1 MATKATHPG
10 TKNAAVVLA
19 DNPAAIAHIND
30 EHHDT
35 MEGLGPVT
43 LDPTPQT
50 PGREETK
57 IHAKQRELWEKKGS
71 RAATDIKF
79 ESLVWGGNVR
89 PEEDLVLEPMIHSMK
104 NLGYDPKYPLVVSKK
119 AGGEY
124 LVLNGNRRSLA
135 LKSIQENEPAI
146 FDIIL
151 PGKDHKVPALVF
163 TGMTE
168 DEEALI
174 RIDHGKS
181 QDRVALSEHGT
192 FLAVKQLV
200 RAGYPSQA
208 DIAAQL
214 DLFKQNPQ
222 TKVLEPNRSYIQG
235 RVTLARLPEF
245 MQEEYVKL
253 MKGGKNATPVRWS
266 QVPKLFKAYEPER
279 RQGYFGEDVSKL
291 GPETAKVW
299 KETITPEAGS
309 DEDAAEKDRSMT
321 KSKLIEASATLGSR
335 LGKMFMLKIAGE
347 DVKDTSVTPAKSL
360 TLADI
365 DGEMVQAE
373 KAIGDLI
380 AFRDEL
386 GEAKYDALMVKITKS
401 RTEAAKKA
409 REEVTKAEAAK

>member
-1 MATKATHPG
+1 MATKTHPG
-10 TKNAAVVLA
+10 TKNVPTSA
-19 DNPAAIAHIND
+19 DNPAAIEHAGEAH
-30 EHHDT
+30 HKT
-35 MEGLGPVT
+35 LEGLGPIVV
-43 LDPTPQT
+43 DPTPST
-50 PGREETK
+50 PGVQETK
-57 IHAKQRELWEKKGS
+57 IHLKQRELWEKKGS
-71 RAATDIKF
+71 RVPTEIPFK
-79 ESLVWGGNVR
+79 SLTWGGNVR

-104 NLGYDPKYPLVVSKK
+104 NVGYDPKYPLVVSKK
-119 AGGEY
+119 AGGEF

-135 LKSIQENEPAI
+135 LKQISEFEPAI
-146 FDIIL
+146 FDVVL

-163 TGMTE
+163 TGLTE
-168 DEEALI
+168 DEEAII

-200 RAGYPSQA
+200 RAGYASQA

-214 DLFKQNPQ
+214 DIYKENPQ
-222 TKVLEPNRSYIQG
+222 TKMMEPNRSYIQG

-266 QVPKLFKAYEPER
+266 SVPKLFKAYEPER
-279 RQGYFGEDVSKL
+279 RQGYFGETPDKL
-291 GPETAKVW
+291 GPETKKAW
-299 KETITPEAGS
+299 KEATTPEAKDDKDG
-309 DEDAAEKDRSMT
+309 EEKDRSMT
-321 KSKLIEASATLGSR
+321 KSKLIEASTTLGSR
-335 LGKMFMLKIAGE
+335 LGKMFMLKVAGE

-365 DGEMVQAE
+365 DGEMVMAE
-373 KAIGDLI
+373 KAIGDLV

-386 GEAKYDALMVKITKS
+386 GEKKYDDLMVKITKS

-409 REEVTKAEAAK
+409 REAAEKAKAAE